1 MPELPPPPTYSAAIS
16 PWVDVRTGPSYRR
29 VGLQELL
36 LDAHTFDDL
45 ALAAPP
51 AASALLRIAV
61 AIAARITGLDD
72 PDLTATQWTKLRRE
86 VLAAGR
92 LDASAVD
99 TYFSRYC
106 WDVFDPH
113 RPWLQDAALREQC
126 PTVGINALVHRPSG
140 NNLVWF
146 TAPSRTPAPVPTA
159 HALQHLLIWHF
170 YGRQGTGC
178 FRTVDGISRK
188 QLYSGPLRTTVSYHP
203 QGRTLFETLVAGC
216 PPFTGDEQLAPDHCP
231 WEAPTPDPLATPHP
245 ITWPGRLL
253 TGRSRHALLLLPDTT
268 GAAVTD
274 AHITWALPSSNAIL
288 EASDP
293 YLARTTL
300 PGQRDRSGAP
310 RRGVRRADADR
321 AWWRELDTLLL
332 APDEERATRRPDI
345 FSTLNDLPE
354 DLRQTLRVRVHGFHQ
369 EVLRTVNRQ
378 WYTALTPPLL
388 NWMQEHDPERAQ
400 RIADCCQSAEE
411 VAETLNHAARQ
422 AWLDTRHAARRRTA
436 GAAWAADATA
446 RYWPPAE
453 TAFWRLL
460 DTPEEPVRPAFT
472 RAAASALRAATQSD
486 RARSP
491 HAARAVARAVRSL
504 HALPHTQRK
513 RRT

>member
-1 MPELPPPPTYSAAIS
+1 MPELPPPPTYSAATN
-16 PWVDVRTGPSYRR
+16 PWIDARTGPSYRR
-29 VGLQELL
+29 VGLQDLL
-36 LDAHTFDDL
+36 LNAHTLDDL

-72 PDLTATQWTKLRRE
+72 PDLTAQQWTELRRE
-86 VLAAGR
+86 VLHTGR
-92 LDASAVD
+92 LDPADVH
-99 TYFSRYC
+99 TYFTRHC

-126 PTVGINALVHRPSG
+126 PPDGINALVHRPAG

-146 TAPSRTPAPVPTA
+146 TAPGDTPAPVPTP

-170 YGRQGTGC
+170 YGRHGTGRV
-178 FRTVDGISRK
+178 RTVGSRSSK

-216 PPFTGDEQLAPDHCP
+216 PPFTGEEQLEADLCP
-231 WEAPTPDPLATPHP
+231 WEAPPPDPLAPPHP

-253 TGRSRHALLLLPDTT
+253 TGRSRHALLLVPDPT
-268 GAAVTD
+268 GSAVTD
-274 AHITWALPSSNAIL
+274 AHISWALPSSDAFL

-293 YLARTTL
+293 YLAHTT
-300 PGQRDRSGAP
+300 PSGQHDRAGVP
-310 RRGVRRADADR
+310 RRGRRRADADR

-332 APDEERATRRPDI
+332 APDEDRAMRRPDI

-369 EVLRTVNRQ
+369 DPVLTINRQ

-388 NWMQEHDPERAQ
+388 HWMQEHDPARAQ

-411 VAETLNHAARQ
+411 VAETLDHAARQ
-422 AWLDTRHAARRRTA
+422 AWKDIRRAAPRRNA

-446 RYWPPAE
+446 RYWPGAE
-453 TAFWRLL
+453 KAFWRLL
-460 DTPEEPVRPAFT
+460 DTPDEPVRPAFT
-472 RAAASALRAATQSD
+472 RAAAGALRAATQSD

-504 HALPHTQRK
+504 HTPHHTQRK